1 MAGGAAAGCFQPG
14 LPLQSPALS
23 GYGAMDENNGL
34 ISAWILD
41 GAGGGQQVGWEA
53 ATDFRPSGG
62 QWLWL
67 HFDYAS
73 PRVQNWLRD
82 ASGLSELTV
91 EALMQAETRPR
102 VAAADAGL
110 MVFLR
115 AVNLN
120 PGAEPD
126 DMVSARLWLGADRV
140 VSLRHRRL
148 VSVDDLRAALAAG
161 NGPATPG
168 DFLALFV
175 DGLLDRLDGV
185 VEVVYDNIDALETPD
200 APAPIPQQRAQL
212 AELRR
217 QAIALRRFLA
227 PQREAL
233 NRLAAEHAALLSEQN
248 RLQLRE
254 HFDRLTR
261 IVEDLDAARERAAVA
276 QESLASQMAE
286 QTNQRMFLLSVVAAI
301 FLPLSFITGL
311 LGVNVGGIPGTDSP
325 LGFSVVL
332 AVLVAMGA
340 ALWIYFRGRDWF

>member
-1 MAGGAAAGCFQPG
+1 MNEQ
-14 LPLQSPALS
+14 
-23 GYGAMDENNGL
+23 NGL
-34 ISAWILD
+34 ICAWILD
-41 GAGGGQQVGWEA
+41 GRGGGRQVGWEEA
-53 ATDFRPSGG
+53 NAFRPAAGE
-62 QWLWL
+62 WLWL
-67 HFDYAS
+67 HFDYSS
-73 PRVQNWLRD
+73 PVVRTWLDER
-82 ASGLSELTV
+82 SGLSALTV
-91 EALMQAETRPR
+91 EALSQVETRPR
-102 VAAADAGL
+102 VAPADDGL

-126 DMVSARLWLGADRV
+126 DMVSARLWLDGQRV
-140 VSLRHRRL
+140 ISLRHRRL

-161 NGPATPG
+161 QGPATSG
-168 DFLALFV
+168 GFLARFV
-175 DGLLDRLDGV
+175 DGLLDRLDAV
-185 VEVVYDNIDALETPD
+185 VEVVYENIDALETADRPGT
-200 APAPIPQQRAQL
+200 IPEQRQQL

-233 NRLAAEHAALLSEQN
+233 NRLAAENSPVLNEQD

-301 FLPLSFITGL
+301 FLPLSFATGL
-311 LGVNVGGIPGTDSP
+311 LGINVGGIPGTENP
-325 LGFSVVL
+325 EAFTIVVVL
-332 AVLVAMGA
+332 LLVMGA
-340 ALWIYFRGRDWF
+340 GLWFYFRSRDWF